1 MSYKVEPVLFSDMID
16 TDAEFIPVLTIEQ
29 GQLGHNE
36 SVPEELPIMPLRNS
50 VLYPGTVIPI
60 TVGREK
66 SIQLVKEYNRKRK
79 PIGVIAQKESNVD
92 EPVLDDLYKVGVSAQ
107 ILKSFEMPDGSVTV
121 IIQGIRLF
129 EVVEPIQN
137 EPYMKAAVI
146 PYAASEDVPA
156 SRKFD
161 ALLQSVRDLAIQ
173 VIPRSRNLSQEA
185 GFAIKSIDD
194 PVFLLN
200 FVASNIEAELP
211 VRQGILESRNLNC

>member
-107 ILKSFEMPDGSVTV
+107 ILKSFEMPH
-121 IIQGIRLF
+121 
-129 EVVEPIQN
+129 
-137 EPYMKAAVI
+137 
-146 PYAASEDVPA
+146 
-156 SRKFD
+156 
-161 ALLQSVRDLAIQ
+161 
-173 VIPRSRNLSQEA
+173 SRNPT
-185 GFAIKSIDD
+185 F
-194 PVFLLN
+194 
-200 FVASNIEAELP
+200 
-211 VRQGILESRNLNC
+211 

>member
-79 PIGVIAQKESNVD
+79 PIGVIAHGH
-92 EPVLDDLYKVGVSAQ
+92 Y
-107 ILKSFEMPDGSVTV
+107 
-121 IIQGIRLF
+121 
-129 EVVEPIQN
+129 
-137 EPYMKAAVI
+137 
-146 PYAASEDVPA
+146 
-156 SRKFD
+156 SRYPTF
-161 ALLQSVRDLAIQ
+161 
-173 VIPRSRNLSQEA
+173 
-185 GFAIKSIDD
+185 
-194 PVFLLN
+194 
-200 FVASNIEAELP
+200 
-211 VRQGILESRNLNC
+211 